1 MRDLLPLLQ
10 MLFAFWPLSLLAALR
25 GWWRGR
31 GERFPVA
38 LRRGLVNFLVL
49 WGLFAATGVALL
61 VNRLA
66 PLGLLP
72 QPWNVAAFLAA
83 GVLASGAL
91 LGLEWW
97 QNRDVWRALRTAR
110 SVQDL
115 QALSPSD
122 FEELVAA
129 FFRGFGHRVRRVG
142 KTGDH
147 GVDLVVYTK
156 DQGKW
161 IVQCKRYRS
170 SVGEPVVRDFFG
182 AMHHEAASRGFLM
195 TTGSFTPQ
203 AVEWVRGKPITLY
216 DGPGLVKLLRASRKM
231 RRWR

>member
-10 MLFAFWPLSLLAALR
+10 IVFAFWPFLLLIALR

-31 GERFPVA
+31 DERFPAA
-38 LRRGLVNFLVL
+38 LRRSLVTYLILWGVFAAIGLVL
-49 WGLFAATGVALL
+49 WL
-61 VNRLA
+61 NRLA
-66 PLGLLP
+66 PLSLLPDAWNAVAFVLAGLL
-72 QPWNVAAFLAA
+72 A
-83 GVLASGAL
+83 GGLL

-110 SVQDL
+110 SVEEL
-115 QALSPSD
+115 QRLSPD
-122 FEELVAA
+122 EFEELIAA
-129 FFRGFGHRVRRVG
+129 FFRSFNHRARRVG

-170 SVGEPVVRDFFG
+170 SVGEPVVRDFYG

-195 TTGSFTPQ
+195 TTGSFTQQ
-203 AVEWVRGKPITLY
+203 AAEWVRGKPITLY
-216 DGPGLVKLLRASRKM
+216 DGAGLVKLLRASRKN
-231 RRWR
+231 RRLH

>member
-10 MLFAFWPLSLLAALR
+10 LIFAFWPLTLLAALR

-31 GERFPVA
+31 GERFPIA
-38 LRRGLVNFLVL
+38 IRRGLISFLIL
-49 WGLFAATGVALL
+49 WFLFAIA
-61 VNRLA
+61 
-66 PLGLLP
+66 GLLLITHQLPLLGFLP
-72 QPWNVAAFLAA
+72 QSWNTAAFIVTGAAA
-83 GVLASGAL
+83 GSLL

-97 QNRDVWRALRTAR
+97 QNRGVWHALRTAR

-115 QALSPSD
+115 QALSPGD

-129 FFRGFGHRVRRVG
+129 FFRSFGHRVRRVG

-147 GVDLVVYTK
+147 GVDLVVYTR

-203 AVEWVRGKPITLY
+203 AMEWVRGKPITLY
-216 DGPGLVKLLRASRKM
+216 DGPGLVKLLRSCRKM

>member
-10 MLFAFWPLSLLAALR
+10 MLFAFWPLSLLAALH
-25 GWWRGR
+25 GWQRGR

-38 LRRGLVNFLVL
+38 LRRGLVNFLIL
-49 WGLFAATGVALL
+49 WGLFAAAGAALL

-66 PLGLLP
+66 PLSLLPDPWNAVAFILAGLL
-72 QPWNVAAFLAA
+72 A
-83 GVLASGAL
+83 GGFL
-91 LGLEWW
+91 LGLEGW

-129 FFRGFGHRVRRVG
+129 FFRSFGHRVRRVG
-142 KTGDH
+142 QTGDH

>member
-10 MLFAFWPLSLLAALR
+10 MAFAFWPLTLLAALR
-25 GWWRGR
+25 GAWQGR
-31 GERFPVA
+31 DEQFPGA
-38 LRRGLVNFLVL
+38 LRRGLVTFLIL
-49 WGLFAATGVALL
+49 WGVFAAAGVLL
-61 VNRLA
+61 IAYHLP

-72 QPWNVAAFLAA
+72 NPWNGAAFILIGLAA
-83 GVLASGAL
+83 GGFL
-91 LGLEWW
+91 LGLDWW
-97 QNRDVWRALRTAR
+97 QNRGVWRALRTAR

-129 FFRGFGHRVRRVG
+129 FFRSFGHRVRRVG

-203 AVEWVRGKPITLY
+203 ATEWVRSKPITLY
-216 DGPGLVKLLRASRKM
+216 DGPGLVKLLRTSRKM

>member
-1 MRDLLPLLQ
+1 MS
-10 MLFAFWPLSLLAALR
+10 FAFWPLTLLVALR
-25 GWWRGR
+25 GAWLGR
-31 GERFPVA
+31 GKQFPGA
-38 LRRGLVNFLVL
+38 LRRGLVTFLIL
-49 WGLFAATGVALL
+49 WGLFAAAGILL
-61 VNRLA
+61 MVYHLP

-72 QPWNVAAFLAA
+72 HPWNVAAFILAGLAA
-83 GVLASGAL
+83 SGLL
-91 LGLEWW
+91 LGLDWW
-97 QNRDVWRALRTAR
+97 QNRGVWRELHTAR

-115 QALSPSD
+115 QDLSPGD

-129 FFRGFGHRVRRVG
+129 FFRSFGHRVRRVG

-203 AVEWVRGKPITLY
+203 ATEWVRGKPITLY
-216 DGPGLVKLLRASRKM
+216 DGPGLVKLLRSSRKM
-231 RRWR
+231 HRWR